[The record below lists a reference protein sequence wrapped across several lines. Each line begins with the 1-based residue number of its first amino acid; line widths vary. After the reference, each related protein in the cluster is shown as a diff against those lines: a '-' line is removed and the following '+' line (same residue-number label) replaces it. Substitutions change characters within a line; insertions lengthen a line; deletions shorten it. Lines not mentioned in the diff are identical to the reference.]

1 MTNTI
6 IYIVTI
12 TLALLIADE
21 IIPGLMI
28 DTPQTALFAAVVL
41 GVLNSVIKP
50 ILIILTFPIT
60 IVTLGLFILVI
71 NVSLFGLA
79 AWLLPVFILTG
90 WLPAL
95 LGTLLI
101 SLTSLFVQKMKTD

>member
-6 IYIVTI
+6 IYVATI

-21 IIPGLMI
+21 IIPGLTI
-28 DTPQTALFAAVVL
+28 DSTTTAIFAAVVL
-41 GVLNSVIKP
+41 GILNSIVKP
-50 ILIILTFPIT
+50 VLVILTFPIT
-60 IVTLGLFILVI
+60 IVTLGLFIIVI

-79 AWLLPVFILTG
+79 AWLLPGFTLTG

-95 LGTLLI
+95 LGTLLVSI
-101 SLTSLFVQKMKTD
+101 TSLFIQKMRAD